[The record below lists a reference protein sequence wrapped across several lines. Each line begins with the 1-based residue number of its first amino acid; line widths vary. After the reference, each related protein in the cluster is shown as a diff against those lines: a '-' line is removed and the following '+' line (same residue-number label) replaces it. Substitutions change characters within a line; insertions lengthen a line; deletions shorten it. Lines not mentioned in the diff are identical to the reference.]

1 MNPIISVIVPIYN
14 RELYLE
20 KCIESI
26 VSQTYSNLEIILVD
40 DGSPDNC
47 PAICD
52 EWAKKDSRI
61 KVVHKENGGVA
72 SARNAGLSAATGD
85 YVAFV
90 DGDDFIAPEMYSVL
104 TQYLSEDIELV
115 LCRFIH
121 YRDNSEEC
129 NGTFN
134 VNEGLYSSDEII
146 NYLYNK
152 QNSEWVSV
160 CNKLI
165 KKELFEGL
173 SFPEGRVFEDWAIVP
188 FLYYRSKKIFFTN
201 QKLYY
206 YVVHNENS
214 IVSSHSLKRYY
225 DCVLNDYDQF
235 IFFEQNNCKDYND
248 SIKFIIRADFRK
260 MCKHYSI
267 SKKNKS
273 MLKNAFKICNKLC
286 GIKNARLEILFYYL
300 RVLICLRNRVENGKN

>member
-1 MNPIISVIVPIYN
+1 MNSLISVIVPIYN

-26 VSQTYSNLEIILVD
+26 VNQSYKNLEIILVN
-40 DGSPDNC
+40 DGSTDSS
-47 PAICD
+47 ADICRRWM
-52 EWAKKDSRI
+52 EKDSRI
-61 KVVHKENGGVA
+61 KLIDKENGGVS
-72 SARNAGLSAATGD
+72 SARNAGLKEATGEL
-85 YVAFV
+85 VAFV
-90 DGDDFIAPEMYSVL
+90 DGDDFIHPDMYSVL
-104 TQYLSEDIELV
+104 LGYLSEDIDV
-115 LCRFIH
+115 VACRFIYYKNNAEVSGTH
-121 YRDNSEEC
+121 FESEK
-129 NGTFN
+129 GRYT
-134 VNEGLYSSDEII
+134 SDEV
-146 NYLYNK
+146 LDCLFTK
-152 QNSEWVSV
+152 QNSEWVSL
-160 CNKLI
+160 CNKVI
-165 KKELFEGL
+165 RKKLFEGL

-235 IFFEQNNCKDYND
+235 IFFKQNNCKDYND

-273 MLKNAFKICNKLC
+273 MLKNAFIICNKLC

-300 RVLICLRNRVENGKN
+300 RVLISLRNRVKNGKN